1 MTGPPILPPGDPD
14 ALPRLVHEQRLAHEA
29 DRAAAE
35 GRTRFNLGTWE
46 ERPEYQRELD
56 RRIASAVAAQAVHD
70 AGLRNERLEAQLFA
84 LAANLP
90 AVRRAL
96 TIAIS
101 EATYEAEAK
110 PFRAALQAL
119 GISEEEAG
127 DG

>member
-1 MTGPPILPPGDPD
+1 M
-14 ALPRLVHEQRLAHEA
+14 
-29 DRAAAE
+29 
-35 GRTRFNLGTWE
+35 
-46 ERPEYQRELD
+46 
-56 RRIASAVAAQAVHD
+56 
-70 AGLRNERLEAQLFA
+70 FA